1 MTTTPAVAPAEA
13 DPPSTGSAGG
23 ADREGA
29 DREVSAARRLGTQ
42 LPHVEALDGL
52 RGAAVAAVLVHHAG
66 HLTGGWLG
74 VDLFFVLS
82 GYLITALLLQG
93 WKDKGHVALGN
104 FWARRVRRLGPA
116 LILLLLGVSAYA
128 VFVAAPSE
136 LAAIRNDGLAT
147 LFEVANIRTIATG
160 GDYWATLLRPSPL
173 RHTWSLAIEEQ
184 LYLVWP
190 LVVAGLLR
198 WRRNPRAVLAVS
210 VIGALLSAALMESL
224 FAAGIS
230 RSRLYYG
237 TDTRAAAMFLGAT
250 LASARVVLGPQRWAA
265 TRSARHIGGV
275 IGAVALAVAW
285 WRLDGSSGL
294 AYQLL
299 PLIGVAGALVVASVA
314 DRRHPG
320 PVGRVLDLP
329 PLPALG
335 RISYGVYLYHWPIFL
350 VLDQE
355 RTGLDGWLLTGA
367 RIAVTVA
374 VAAASYRFIE
384 EPIRMRRWLDGRQA
398 RAAVAG
404 LAALAVIA
412 LVAST
417 LGATPNL
424 DGPPGFMNESS
435 VPGAPTVLLAGDS
448 VPLLLGVELAKQK
461 DDLGVSV
468 VNRSAPGCHLLAEL
482 GPIRGTEGDVRE
494 DVNDCAEGAFYR
506 KAVNDF
512 RPDASVV
519 LFGEFPNQAVQL
531 NGTWTMPCDEA
542 YLEALRLELDDLV
555 GDLRSGG
562 GPVILLTA
570 PGTSISWVLERVPPG
585 MPERVACTNQVL
597 YDLAEDT
604 PGVSVID
611 LASYICPPKEACKTE
626 IDGSDLREDGLHF
639 KGPGAR
645 AVNNWLIPQVIAIA
659 DAARSQP
666 RPGGD

>member
-1 MTTTPAVAPAEA
+1 VTTTPAVAPAEA
-13 DPPSTGSAGG
+13 EPPGSGDA
-23 ADREGA
+23 APDT
-29 DREVSAARRLGTQ
+29 SATRRLGTQ

-52 RGAAVAAVLVHHAG
+52 RGAAVAAVLFHHAG

-82 GYLITALLLQG
+82 GYLITALLVQG

-136 LAAIRNDGLAT
+136 LASIRNDGLAT
-147 LFEVANIRTIATG
+147 LFEVANIRTIAAG

-184 LYLVWP
+184 LYLIWP

-198 WRRNPRAVLAVS
+198 WRRNPRAVLVVS
-210 VIGALLSAALMESL
+210 IIGAVASAVLMESL

-237 TDTRAAAMFLGAT
+237 TDTRAAAVFLGAT
-250 LASARVVLGPQRWAA
+250 LASARVVMGPRRWAG
-265 TRSARHIGGV
+265 TRSLRHAGGV
-275 IGAVALAVAW
+275 VGVVALAAAW

-299 PLIGVAGALVVASVA
+299 PLVGVAGALVVASVA

-320 PVGRVLDLP
+320 PVGRVLNLP
-329 PLPALG
+329 PIPALG

-350 VLDQE
+350 VLDHQ
-355 RTGLDGWLLTGA
+355 RTGLDGWVLTGV

-384 EPIRMRRWLDGRQA
+384 EPIRMRRWFTGRQG
-398 RAAVAG
+398 RAAVAAF
-404 LAALAVIA
+404 AALAVIA
-412 LVAST
+412 LVSST
-417 LGATPNL
+417 LGASSSAGL
-424 DGPPGFMNESS
+424 DGPPGLMDESS
-435 VPGAPTVLLAGDS
+435 VPGAPRVLLAGDS

-468 VNRSAPGCHLLAEL
+468 INRSAPGCHLLVEL
-482 GPIRGTEGDVRE
+482 GPIRGTEGDVRD
-494 DVNDCAEGAFYR
+494 DVNDCAADGAYR

-512 RPDASVV
+512 HPDASVV
-519 LFGEFPNQAVQL
+519 LFGEFPNQAVEL

-542 YLEALRLELDDLV
+542 YLAALRLELDDLV

-562 GPVILLTA
+562 APVILLTA
-570 PGTSISWVLERVPPG
+570 PGTSLSWVLERVPPG

-597 YDLAEDT
+597 YDLADDT
-604 PGVSVID
+604 PGVTIID
-611 LASYICPPKEACKTE
+611 LASYICPPNEACKDE

-639 KGPGAR
+639 QGPGAR
-645 AVNNWLIPQVIAIA
+645 AVNNWLIPQVLAIA
-659 DAARSQP
+659 NAAKDQP
-666 RPGGD
+666 HQSGD